1 MASVC
6 GEQQQVPLAALGEG
20 CPDPR
25 EAVDGPGLRGRALAA
40 LPFIPRGSCCSRSMA
55 GLSVSS
61 AFPPRSQNLLQAA
74 IDASNLL
81 QPVISHARQSF

>member
-6 GEQQQVPLAALGEG
+6 GEQQVPLAALGEG
-20 CPDPR
+20 CPHPR
-25 EAVDGPGLRGRALAA
+25 EAVDGPGRALAA
-40 LPFIPRGSCCSRSMA
+40 LPFIPRGSRRSRSMA

-61 AFPPRSQNLLQAA
+61 AFPPHSQNLLQAA